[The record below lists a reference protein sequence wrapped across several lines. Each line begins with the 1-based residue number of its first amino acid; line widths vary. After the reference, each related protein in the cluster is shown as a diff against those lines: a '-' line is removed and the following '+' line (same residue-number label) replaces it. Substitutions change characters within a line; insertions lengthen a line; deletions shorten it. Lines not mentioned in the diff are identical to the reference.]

1 MSRRVRGYGRGTTST
16 PGEGTVPLQPDV
28 QYVSVDDH
36 LLEPPDLWTSRLPAA
51 LVERGPRLV
60 ETTED
65 TADDFGKVFPAGS
78 EAWLYDGAIVTQT
91 MGMGIA
97 GVPVEERGRDALRY
111 EVVRPGCWSPKDRLV
126 DMDADGVQVQCCFPT
141 FPRFAGTRFVRTPD
155 RALAQACV
163 RAYNDFVLDEWC
175 ATDPARLVALGI
187 LPLWD
192 LDAAV
197 AEVHRL
203 AARGAR
209 AIAFSENP
217 AALGLPSMWT
227 DHWEPLWSAI
237 DETQLV
243 VCCHIGSS
251 GRLLKSSDDAPP
263 SMVLPHMGANSMIA
277 CTDWLFTGVLDRH
290 RSIRVAFSEGG
301 AGWVPYLLEQ
311 SEKIFARAHFRAQ
324 FGATRPPR
332 EVFAEQMVVCFMC
345 DDTALAAIDVIGEDN
360 MTWESDYPHEDGFF
374 PHSRA
379 RLVETLAAVPEPV
392 ARKIAET
399 NARRVFRI

>member
-1 MSRRVRGYGRGTTST
+1 MLPV
-16 PGEGTVPLQPDV
+16 DV
-28 QYVSVDDH
+28 KPVSVDDH
-36 LLEPPDLWTSRLPAA
+36 IIEPPHLWQTWLPAA
-51 LVERGPRLV
+51 LRERGPRVV
-60 ETTED
+60 EL
-65 TADDFGKVFPAGS
+65 DDGT
-78 EAWLYDGAIVTQT
+78 EAW
-91 MGMGIA
+91 
-97 GVPVEERGRDALRY
+97 RY
-111 EVVRPGCWSPKDRLV
+111 EDQIVQTFRGSTRTLPGFDDEPRGVARFSEMRPGCYDPGARLA
-126 DMDADGVQVQCCFPT
+126 DMDLDGVWAQVAFPD
-141 FPRFAGTRFVRTPD
+141 FSRFAGHRFLHSADTT
-155 RALAQACV
+155 LATACSL
-163 RAYNDFVLDEWC
+163 AYNDFVLDEWC
-175 ATDPARLVALGI
+175 ATDPTRLVPLGI

-192 LDAAV
+192 LDEAV
-197 AEVHRL
+197 AEVHRI
-203 AARGAR
+203 ASRGAR

-227 DHWEPLWSAI
+227 DHWEPLWHAI
-237 DETQLV
+237 DETGLV

-332 EVFAEQMVVCFMC
+332 EVFAEQMFVCFMC
-345 DDTALAAIDVIGEDN
+345 DDTALAAIDVIGADT

-374 PHSRA
+374 PHSRE
-379 RLVETLAAVPEPV
+379 RLVDTLAHVDDEV

-399 NARRVFRI
+399 NARRLFRI